1 MKYIQQAVAVIICS
15 LTMVACGSPSSNK
28 LNAINEKKAA
38 IEKLKIEKSNTEAAI
53 KKLQEELA
61 KIDSTSVDQAK
72 IKLVGVA
79 PVAIQDFVHYIDLR
93 GKIDAENISYISPR
107 GMGGQVKAVYVKEGD
122 RVQKGQLLLK
132 LDDAIQR
139 QSVAAVKQQMEGI
152 KTQLAY
158 ANSIYGR
165 QKNLWDK
172 GIGTE
177 VQLLSAKTNV
187 KGLEDQLK
195 SVGEQVKVAIEQ
207 QNTTNV
213 YSDVTGVADIVNVR
227 VGEMFT
233 GMGQIKIVNTSKLK
247 AVANIPENYIGRIEK
262 GTPVVVN
269 ISDINQSINTSIRL
283 ISQSIDPV
291 SRGFVAEAAIPTNA
305 LLKPNQTAVIKIMDY
320 SAKQAVVIPVN
331 AIQSDEKNKY
341 VFVWEKLKNGKSVS
355 RKKIITVGEIYGDG
369 AEIKTGLAA
378 GEQLI
383 TEGYQNLY
391 DGALI
396 STTL

>member
-1 MKYIQQAVAVIICS
+1 MKYIHQAAAVIVCS
-15 LTMVACGSPSSNK
+15 VFLVACGSQTDNK
-28 LNAINEKKAA
+28 LTAINEKKAA

-53 KKLQEELA
+53 KKLQQELE
-61 KIDSTSVDQAK
+61 KLDSSSADQAK
-72 IKLVGVA
+72 IKLVAVS
-79 PVAIQDFVHYIDLR
+79 PVAIQDFTHYIDLR

-139 QSVAAVKQQMEGI
+139 QSVAAVKQQQEGI

-158 ANSIYGR
+158 ARSIYDR
-165 QKNLWDK
+165 QKNLWEK

-247 AVANIPENYIGRIEK
+247 AVASIPENYIGRIQK
-262 GTPVVVN
+262 GTKVVVN
-269 ISDINQSINTSIRL
+269 ITDIDQSINTSIQL
-283 ISQSIDPV
+283 ISQSIDPI
-291 SRGFVAEAAIPTNA
+291 SRGFIAEAAIPTSP
-305 LLKPNQTAVIKIMDY
+305 LLKPNQTAVMKIMDY
-320 SAKQAVVIPVN
+320 TAKQAIVIPVN

-355 RKKIITVGEIYGDG
+355 RKKIITVGEIYGDA
-369 AEIKTGLAA
+369 AEIKAGLSA